1 MTRLLQS
8 LAAAGLSALAA
19 VLPAAADTP
28 LVPYEILARPAENVE
43 IRRYG
48 PRLVAETQ
56 AEDSGDAFRRLFR
69 YIDGANDAGGEIAMT
84 APVESAPAG
93 ASEKIA
99 MTAPVETFE
108 EGEVMTMR
116 FFLPEGM
123 TLEGAPR
130 PTDPAVTLR
139 ELEPRTEAA
148 LTFSGYV
155 FVSGA
160 LRREPALREALA
172 GSGWTATGGAK
183 AYLYDPPWTLPW
195 NRRNE
200 VVLEVAETPSG

>member
-1 MTRLLQS
+1 MKTLLQT
-8 LAAAGLSALAA
+8 LAAAALSVLAA
-19 VLPAAADTP
+19 ILPAAADTP
-28 LVPYEILARPAENVE
+28 LVPYEVLARPAENVE

-69 YIDGANDAGGEIAMT
+69 YIDGANAAGGEIAMT
-84 APVESAPAG
+84 APVETAP
-93 ASEKIA
+93 SETIA
-99 MTAPVETFE
+99 MTAPVETAE
-108 EGEVMTMR
+108 SDGGVTMR

-123 TLEGAPR
+123 TLDAAPR
-130 PTDPAVTLR
+130 PTDPAVTLK
-139 ELEPRTEAA
+139 ELAPRTEAA

-160 LRREPALREALA
+160 LKREPQLREALE
-172 GSGWTATGGAK
+172 GSGWTPRGAAK

-200 VVLEVAETPSG
+200 VVLEVARAPSG

>member
-1 MTRLLQS
+1 MTRLLHR

-28 LVPYEILARPAENVE
+28 LVPYEVIARPAENVE
-43 IRRYG
+43 VRRYG
-48 PRLVAETQ
+48 PRLVAETR
-56 AEDSGDAFRRLFR
+56 ADDSGDAFRRLFR
-69 YIDGANDAGGEIAMT
+69 YIAGATAAGGEIAMP
-84 APVESAPAG
+84 APVESAPAV
-93 ASEKIA
+93 SEKIA
-99 MTAPVETFE
+99 MTAPVETSDD
-108 EGEVMTMR
+108 GDVMTMR

-123 TLEGAPR
+123 TLDAAPR

-139 ELEPRTEAA
+139 ELAPRTEAA

-160 LRREPALREALA
+160 LKRGPTLREALE
-172 GSGWTATGGAK
+172 GSGWTPQGEAK

-200 VVLEVAETPSG
+200 VVVEVSRTPSG